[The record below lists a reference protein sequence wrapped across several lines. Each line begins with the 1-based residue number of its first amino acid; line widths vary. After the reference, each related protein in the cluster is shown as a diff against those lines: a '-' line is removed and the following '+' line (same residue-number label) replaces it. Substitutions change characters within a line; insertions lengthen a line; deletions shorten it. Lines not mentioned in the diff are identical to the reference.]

1 MVYRYG
7 WVAGAASVAF
17 ALWRLGSLLG
27 PSTSGPRWQLV
38 VLAAL
43 IIGIVI
49 TLAAVRYGMKTG
61 WIVVINL
68 FLFLIAAGEY
78 GAPGTGLW
86 VLPGPETL
94 TTMWMEIEH
103 AAGLIR
109 NGIEPVQPIT
119 GLVIVL
125 AALFWVLG
133 GLLSFGLLK
142 ERPFLAL
149 VPPLVIG
156 LQLLTIEREPSSS
169 AEIALFVFL
178 VAATALAVGLDE
190 HDGGAGRM
198 ARPGHHPSPRRG
210 SPLSGA
216 ALALVVVT
224 VVAAVGVSSA
234 LASRIPDDGVMTWR
248 APGTLTAGLYG
259 SVSYNPYVEIHRG
272 LVSQTGRTL
281 FSAQLSGDVDP
292 NDVYYRLI
300 TLDTYA
306 EGRWFASEGD
316 LTPAGEQ
323 RFEDDGYA
331 YAGHTE
337 PVTAAIT
344 IKDLRQDWLPVP
356 YAVRG
361 VAGVDSDTFRIR
373 TSDASVRFAGN
384 RTYDGMEYQIA
395 ADVPLT
401 DSSAAATN
409 ASGGLSPLFLVAA
422 EQEAGAPAPDPGTVH
437 RTLPDAA
444 DYLRLPDGIDG
455 RIEVKAKELTSRLQT
470 DFEKGL
476 ALEYWFRE
484 TGGFVYSLDVDVD
497 EGHGPDVLANFLFD
511 TESTGYR
518 TGYCEQFATSMGVM
532 ARSLGIPT
540 RVVLGFLPGES
551 DGSGQVTVTDISGH
565 SWVELWIP
573 SQGWMRFDPT
583 PRSDGLNP
591 NATYRS
597 LRDQLGFDIA
607 EYLDQVAE
615 VPGATDAS
623 SLDFPAA
630 DSQPIPD
637 LVGVPLPGSEAG
649 SGGKLSVVLTVLVV
663 LGALAAVILAGVPA
677 LKWGRRRTRLRRLSR
692 GDIGAAWEEIVAQL
706 ADLDRPVDPAATPRE
721 VASGV
726 DASLGPLASV
736 YSKSVYGPAEEL
748 SAGELDAASRSMTMT
763 SAHLVDDLSA
773 RQRVRAAYRLA
784 SVIET
789 GRLSRWLPWP
799 RR

>member
-1 MVYRYG
+1 VVYRYG
-7 WVAGAASVAF
+7 WIAGAASVAF
-17 ALWRLGSLLG
+17 ALWRLGRLLE
-27 PSTSGPRWQLV
+27 PSASGPRWQLV

-43 IIGIVI
+43 VMGIVI

-68 FLFLIAAGEY
+68 FLFLVVAGEY
-78 GAPGTGLW
+78 GAPDTGW
-86 VLPGPETL
+86 WIFPGPETL
-94 TTMWMEIEH
+94 TTIWAEIER

-109 NGIEPVQPIT
+109 NGIEPVQPIA

-125 AALFWVLG
+125 AALFWALG

-142 ERPFLAL
+142 ERPFVAL
-149 VPPLVIG
+149 VPPLVVG
-156 LQLLTIEREPSSS
+156 LQLLTIERQPSSS

-190 HDGGAGRM
+190 HDRGAGRM
-198 ARPGHHPSPRRG
+198 ARPGHHPSSRRG
-210 SPLSGA
+210 SPLSGT

-224 VVAAVGVSSA
+224 VVAAVGVSGA

-248 APGTLTAGLYG
+248 APGSLTAGLYG

-281 FSAQLSGDVDP
+281 FLAELSGDVDP

-300 TLDTYA
+300 TLDSYSD
-306 EGRWFASEGD
+306 GRWFASEGD

-323 RFEDDGYA
+323 RFENDGYA
-331 YAGHTE
+331 YAGSTE
-337 PVTAAIT
+337 PVIAAIT
-344 IKDLRQDWLPVP
+344 IDALRQDWLPVP

-361 VAGVDSDTFRIR
+361 VAGVDSDSFRIR

-384 RTYDGMEYQIA
+384 RTYNGMEYQIA

-401 DSSAAATN
+401 DSSAVATN
-409 ASGGLSPLFLVAA
+409 AGGGLSPLFMAAA

-437 RTLPDAA
+437 RTLPDVAN
-444 DYLRLPDGIDG
+444 YLRLPDEIDS
-455 RIEVKAKELTSRLQT
+455 RIEVKARELTSRLQT

-484 TGGFVYSLDVDVD
+484 TGGFVYSLDVDID

-511 TESTGYR
+511 TESAGYR

-540 RVVLGFLPGES
+540 RVVLGFLPGEV
-551 DGSGQVTVTDISGH
+551 DGNGQVTVTDISGH

-591 NATYRS
+591 NAAYRN

-607 EYLDQVAE
+607 EYFDEVADA
-615 VPGATDAS
+615 PGADTSPLQFPDAE
-623 SLDFPAA
+623 
-630 DSQPIPD
+630 SQPTPGPA
-637 LVGVPLPGSEAG
+637 GVPLPGVGAG
-649 SGGKLSVVLTVLVV
+649 SGGELSIVLTVLVV
-663 LGALAAVILAGVPA
+663 LGALAVVVLGAIPA
-677 LKWGRRRTRLRRLSR
+677 LKWSRRRTRLRRLSR

-706 ADLDRPVDPAATPRE
+706 ADLDRPVDPAATPNE
-721 VASGV
+721 VAAGV

-736 YSKSVYGPAEEL
+736 YSKSVYGPAEAL
-748 SAGELDAASRSMTMT
+748 SAGELDAATRSMTMT
-763 SAHLVDDLSA
+763 SAQLVDDLSP
-773 RQRVRAAYRLA
+773 RDRVRATYRLA
-784 SVIET
+784 SVIGA
-789 GRLSRWLPWP
+789 GRLSRWLPWLRP
-799 RR
+799 